1 MCSTLESSRSE
12 TGVHLFTFSISI
24 RGEVW
29 HLEEELG
36 RSAPPLPNSET
47 TRTLRP
53 TERSKRSRRR
63 SRSIR
68 VSRLGQS
75 EVALAAERAAAL
87 EEGLTRPTTRSD
99 CADALRPCPHVACRH
114 HLYLDVNPDTGTI
127 KLNFPD
133 LEVWELTDTCA
144 LDVAERGATSLDD
157 VSLLLNV
164 TRERVR
170 QIETQAMLK
179 LENLDDLH
187 ELRQVK

>member
-1 MCSTLESSRSE
+1 MSR
-12 TGVHLFTFSISI
+12 I
-24 RGEVW
+24 
-29 HLEEELG
+29 
-36 RSAPPLPNSET
+36 
-47 TRTLRP
+47 
-53 TERSKRSRRR
+53 
-63 SRSIR
+63 
-68 VSRLGQS
+68 GQS

-87 EEGLTRPTTRSD
+87 EDGLTRPATRSD
-99 CADALRPCPHVACRH
+99 CAEAQRPCPHVACRH

-157 VSLLLNV
+157 ISLLLNV

-179 LENLDDLH
+179 LGSLDDLH
-187 ELRQVK
+187 ELRQVT